1 LQTPEFP
8 DMCSFEGAQR
18 LVAQVGQPF
27 ERDRATKCAAAL
39 RAPSTT
45 EASHCLHTAAHSARL
60 AKRQCVIAGFVVGV
74 IALAAGNITL
84 DWLRAKARVDSWPM
98 VAAVDIAT
106 VFPTPGPVRITTTAG
121 WLKAPMT
128 VPATMLISDHRL
140 WLRMHFDDWDT
151 VPPLIRHDGLSAMAS
166 EYRHV
171 LRAPREWDRMAATD
185 WDLIPQ
191 PIRAIAFMN
200 MIRYWSGHY
209 QVGARHGLSRGTTTD
224 TLNAIVMVESWFEH
238 RAVST
243 SRSGNRDL
251 GLGQASDYARATM
264 AGLSRNGWID
274 FAPESE
280 ASYFNPWV
288 ATRMTAIWFN
298 LMIEEQRG
306 NLDASIRAYHQGS
319 RQVDSAAAEAYLAN
333 VLQKRRRFM
342 RQQIGT
348 PSWQLLMKLSH
359 DQDVVSGLTW
369 LFADDS

>member
-1 LQTPEFP
+1 
-8 DMCSFEGAQR
+8 
-18 LVAQVGQPF
+18 
-27 ERDRATKCAAAL
+27 
-39 RAPSTT
+39 
-45 EASHCLHTAAHSARL
+45 
-60 AKRQCVIAGFVVGV
+60 
-74 IALAAGNITL
+74 
-84 DWLRAKARVDSWPM
+84 
-98 VAAVDIAT
+98 
-106 VFPTPGPVRITTTAG
+106 
-121 WLKAPMT
+121 
-128 VPATMLISDHRL
+128 
-140 WLRMHFDDWDT
+140 
-151 VPPLIRHDGLSAMAS
+151 
-166 EYRHV
+166 
-171 LRAPREWDRMAATD
+171 
-185 WDLIPQ
+185 
-191 PIRAIAFMN
+191 
-200 MIRYWSGHY
+200 
-209 QVGARHGLSRGTTTD
+209 
-224 TLNAIVMVESWFEH
+224 MVESWFEH